1 MFLLPENETFIQR
14 LQVLTLRVHDVK
26 LPVSIT
32 GERVAISTKS
42 YTLILGVSYYIL
54 LYSMEQRLK
63 ASSARQL
70 EQHCIHTRDM
80 PQHSTITQSK
90 YIHKLS
96 IWSSIEAANISHHR
110 HPSTHLHVRE
120 GLRYLLVTPQ
130 YLTSVRNDVGAQT
143 STCNC
148 ILLLQ

>member
-1 MFLLPENETFIQR
+1 MFLLVYNR
-14 LQVLTLRVHDVK
+14 LKIRNIMFLLF
-26 LPVSIT
+26 LLGPVSQSPWCWTVSIA

-54 LYSMEQRLK
+54 LYYMEQRLK
-63 ASSARQL
+63 DSSARQL

-96 IWSSIEAANISHHR
+96 IWSSIDCKHFPSPPPKHPPARSGGFKIFAGHSSISHICEEWCWS
-110 HPSTHLHVRE
+110 P
-120 GLRYLLVTPQ
+120 
-130 YLTSVRNDVGAQT
+130 DV
-143 STCNC
+143 N
-148 ILLLQ
+148 L